1 MTTPQTD
8 VDATDARKSD
18 TEAAVATSVPADAT
32 VHECPYC
39 DRPFTRE
46 DRVALHVGLQHYDA
60 CTPAEEE
67 AFETAYLAENAEIR
81 RYRLKAAVALIV
93 LYFGLLMVYAVAA

>member
-1 MTTPQTD
+1 VT
-8 VDATDARKSD
+8 
-18 TEAAVATSVPADAT
+18 TSVPADAT

-39 DRPFTRE
+39 ERPFTSE
-46 DRVALHVGLQHYDA
+46 DRVALHVGLQHYDV

-93 LYFGLLMVYAVAA
+93 LYFGLLMVYAFAA